1 MTIRSARRRHVEIFN
16 FSFLDILACVIGLLI
31 FILTIVVISGGPP
44 SRRTGAKLSEAES
57 ALHDAVG
64 DARLIAEHRTR
75 VEALLADRAADIS
88 DPVARASELRQEIGI
103 LREEQSSF
111 IVAVEKIKQQ
121 TAAALALAASLESS
135 PAVDANAA
143 DVSQKVA
150 DLDRQTAAL
159 IQKTAEVNLQRANA
173 VQQIHYYV
181 PHLKETT
188 RRAVF
193 VEIAGGRM
201 WCVAG
206 DDYTSERVD
215 ADSIRFDRQASA
227 SGTFVTDLV
236 AGRCSLPPPLDGTD
250 PDGTVISALVRP
262 NGYAAFRQ
270 LREWAWHHHYA
281 VNWDPMLPDEPI
293 VLTRGSAHEQ

>member
-1 MTIRSARRRHVEIFN
+1 MASTSARRRQVEIFN

-31 FILTIVVISGGPP
+31 FILTIVVISGGTP
-44 SRRTGAKLSEAES
+44 SRKTGSKLSEAER
-57 ALHDAVG
+57 ALHDAVD
-64 DARLIAEHRTR
+64 DARLIATHRTK

-88 DPVARASELRQEIGI
+88 DPVARASGLRAEIGI

-121 TAAALALAASLESS
+121 AAAALVVAGSLERS
-135 PAVDANAA
+135 PIDPSAA
-143 DVSQKVA
+143 GVAQKVA

-159 IQKTAEVNLQRANA
+159 IRKTAEVNLQRANA
-173 VQQIHYYV
+173 VQQIHFYV

-188 RRAVF
+188 RRPVF

-206 DDYTSERVD
+206 DDYTSERPD
-215 ADSIRFDRQASA
+215 ADSIRFDRHASA
-227 SGTFVTDLV
+227 SGTLVSDLV
-236 AGRCSLPPPLDGTD
+236 ADRCSLPPPLDGAD

-270 LREWAWHHHYA
+270 LREWAWQHHYA

-293 VLTRGSAHEQ
+293 ILTRGRAHEQ